1 MSARSA
7 TGRAKRSLSGGNDV
21 QDYQLKKSRYRMET
35 TRYRRALAIMRDY
48 DRLKATEQAILYGS
62 PSRSDVTGAPK
73 GVPSDPTAQ
82 RALRLERIDD
92 ELRAIEA
99 ALARIPRDMRAPVME
114 NIVNGRQCPAWFLAG
129 KYNCSAR
136 VIGKWKQRLLWEV
149 AERMVP

>member
-1 MSARSA
+1 MM
-7 TGRAKRSLSGGNDV
+7 
-21 QDYQLKKSRYRMET
+21 QDYQLKKSRYWMEP
-35 TRYRRALAIMRDY
+35 TRYRRALAIVRDY

-92 ELRAIEA
+92 ELRAIEV
-99 ALARIPRDMRAPVME
+99 ALARIPRDMRAPVLE
-114 NIVNGRQCPAWFLAG
+114 NITNGRQCPAWFLAG